1 MASRPP
7 RRSAAGRLSR
17 QRLTG
22 LLAAAVLVLAGCATL
37 PTTSAVQQETVGSQ
51 KQGQNAPEL
60 IPAPPRPGL
69 EPQATVLGF
78 LFASASFAD
87 NYHIAREYLTSGL
100 AWHPT
105 GGAMVVSN
113 AKVTLSVTPPPGN
126 SAGTTA
132 TVLLTA
138 QRLARLTGSG
148 QYVPSPS
155 SHRSKLLFGLVLVG
169 SQWRINKVPNLHGLI
184 LQKADF
190 ERTYLA
196 RNLYF
201 YSPAAGSA
209 AASGGAGQRSRLVP
223 DPVYV
228 PQAGANAAS
237 PQIPALSMVRALRAP
252 PSAGPLAGS
261 GTSTALPPG
270 TTVLGVTVGG
280 TLATVDLG
288 PAAAKASPQRLKE
301 MAAQIA
307 WTLTSS
313 SYSPSAISSVAIQV
327 NHVTKT
333 KLLLGTDFAG
343 VAPALPA
350 GQLYYLHRNRV
361 WQLDSGHAKQLPWLA
376 GSGSPP
382 ITQIAVQPGGS
393 QIAGMLSLHHGC
405 QVYVGPADRKSG
417 IQPIRLA
424 GSCSSLSFDSQG
436 NLWIVAGRKAW
447 YLPEGSRSPFPAVTG
462 LPPADSLVALRIAP
476 DGTRVAVLSR
486 ESHGQ
491 GQLWLG
497 AIQNGQIDRRPG
509 APTPISIG
517 GNSMLRIGTDVP
529 DPRSLA
535 WYDADHL
542 MVLSGGGDGQLY
554 EVPVN
559 GGSSTRVEGPP
570 DGVLANMGATRPGQQ
585 NGRAPALA
593 VAISGQIQVSEG
605 TTATG
610 IAEWKQVASGLAPVF
625 PG

>member
-1 MASRPP
+1 M
-7 RRSAAGRLSR
+7 
-17 QRLTG
+17 
-22 LLAAAVLVLAGCATL
+22 LVLAGCATL

-51 KQGQNAPEL
+51 KQGQNSPEL

-69 EPQATVLGF
+69 GPSATVLGF

-105 GGAMVVSN
+105 GGATVVSN
-113 AKVTLSVTPPPGN
+113 AKVSFSVRPPPGN
-126 SAGTTA
+126 SGGSTA

-148 QYVPSPS
+148 QYVPSS
-155 SHRSKLLFGLVLVG
+155 SSDRRQFLFGLVLVG

-201 YSPAAGSA
+201 YSPVAGSGAAAGV
-209 AASGGAGQRSRLVP
+209 AGQRSRLVP

-228 PQAGANAAS
+228 PQAGANATSAEA
-237 PQIPALSMVRALRAP
+237 PALSMVRALRAP

-261 GTSTALPPG
+261 GTSTALLSG
-270 TTVLGVTVGG
+270 TQVLGVTVGG

-288 PAAAKASPQRLKE
+288 GAAARASRPQLNQ

-313 SYSPSAISSVAIQV
+313 SYSPSPISSVFIQV
-327 NHVTKT
+327 NHVTKR

-343 VAPALPA
+343 AAPALPA

-361 WQLDSGHAKQLPWLA
+361 WQLANGQEQELPWRA

-382 ITQIAVQPGGS
+382 ISQIAVQPGGS
-393 QIAGMLSLHHGC
+393 QIAGMVPLHQGC
-405 QVYVGPADRKSG
+405 QVYVGPAGRKTG
-417 IQPIRLA
+417 IQSIRLA

-436 NLWIVAGRKAW
+436 NLWIVAGSKAW
-447 YLPEGSRSPFPAVTG
+447 YLPEGSRNPFPIVAS
-462 LPPADSLVALRIAP
+462 LPSADSLVALRIAP

-509 APTPISIG
+509 APSPIPIG
-517 GNSMLRIGTDVP
+517 GNSMLRIGADVP
-529 DPRSLA
+529 DPQSLA

-542 MVLSGGGDGQLY
+542 MVLSGGGNGQLY

-559 GGSSTRVEGPP
+559 GGSSTRIEGPP
-570 DGVLANMGATRPGQQ
+570 GGVIAMMGATRPGQQ
-585 NGRAPALA
+585 NGKAPALA
-593 VAISGQIQVSEG
+593 VATSGQIQVSDG

-610 IAEWKQVASGLAPVF
+610 IAEWKQVGPGLAPVF